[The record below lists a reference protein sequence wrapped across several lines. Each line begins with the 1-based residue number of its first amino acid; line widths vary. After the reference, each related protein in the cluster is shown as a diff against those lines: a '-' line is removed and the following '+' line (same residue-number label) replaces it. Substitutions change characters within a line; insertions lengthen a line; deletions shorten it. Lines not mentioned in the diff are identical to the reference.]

1 MSIIDAD
8 SLRYVVIGVGASIFP
23 THRRAQVAEDT
34 NVVAVC
40 DQRVERGKQRAAEIG
55 CAFYEDYHVML
66 AETKPDAAII
76 VTEHPAHPAIA
87 IDCLRAG
94 CHVLVEKPM
103 AADVAAADAMIAEAD
118 KSGRILA
125 VNLQHR
131 FRPAVE
137 KARQLVA
144 DGAIGPLV
152 RTLSIEP
159 WYRTAYYYRL
169 DAWRASWTGGGGG
182 VLLNQAPHTLDTLCH
197 LAGMP
202 RKVWGWVRTLYHS
215 VDSEDTAQAMFEYP
229 NGAPGYL
236 TASTVEYGVQP
247 RLQIA
252 GEKGTIELAGNQLTI
267 HRSIPSTREYMF
279 SSTEMFGHPETHSE
293 TLDIPDSS
301 GGHQAV
307 YRDFAAAIRE
317 GRQPRSNG
325 REGLMSLELAN
336 AITLSSYD
344 DRAVTLPLGR
354 AAYGALLADLQAAR
368 RPINPDGTRP
378 AGN

>member
-1 MSIIDAD
+1 MSNIDAD
-8 SLRYVVIGVGASIFP
+8 ALRYVVIGVAASIFP
-23 THRRAQVAEDT
+23 THRRAQIAEDT

-40 DQRVERGKQRAAEIG
+40 DLRVEPGKQRAAEIG
-55 CAFYEDYHVML
+55 CAFYEDYHTML

-76 VTEHPAHPAIA
+76 VTPHPAHPGIV

-103 AADVAAADAMIAEAD
+103 AADVAAADQMIAEAD
-118 KSGRILA
+118 KAGRILA

-131 FRPAVE
+131 FRPAVA
-137 KARQLVA
+137 KARQLVV

-152 RTLSIEP
+152 RTLSVEP
-159 WYRTAYYYRL
+159 WYRSAHYYSL
-169 DAWRASWTGGGGG
+169 DPWRASWVGGGGG

-215 VDSEDTAQAMFEYP
+215 VDAEDTAQAMFEYP

-236 TASTVEYGVQP
+236 TASTVEHGVQP

-252 GEKGTIELAGNQLTI
+252 GEKGTLELVGNQLTI
-267 HRSIPSTREYMF
+267 HRTSPSTREYMRT
-279 SSTEMFGHPETHSE
+279 STEMFGHPATSSE
-293 TLDIPDSS
+293 TLDLPDTS

-307 YRDFAAAIRE
+307 YADFAAAIHE
-317 GRQPRSNG
+317 GRQPRSSG

-336 AITLSSYD
+336 AIILSSCD
-344 DRAVTLPLGR
+344 DRSVPLPLDR
-354 AAYGALLADLQAAR
+354 AAYTALLADLQAGKR
-368 RPINPDGTRP
+368 SINPDGKKP
-378 AGN
+378 VH